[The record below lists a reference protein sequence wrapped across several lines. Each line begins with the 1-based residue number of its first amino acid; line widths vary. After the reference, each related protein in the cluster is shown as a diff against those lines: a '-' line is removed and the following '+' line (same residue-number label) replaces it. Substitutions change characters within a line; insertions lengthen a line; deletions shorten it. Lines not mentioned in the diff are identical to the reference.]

1 MASVSALTVLAAV
14 APACDEEFFV
24 PPDVPEEIEEIHD
37 VNAYLYR
44 NFATTEEGVLE
55 PAMATLADLLAG
67 FDLDADYRQRCY
79 SPETLS
85 EEDVAGIDRPDRD
98 LDDVLTVALVAA
110 TAFTP
115 AENAGGVVLEDQRPM
130 EPGAPDLYDRVF
142 VDPTDPSCFP
152 GRVCSALTTDNHI
165 LKDYLL
171 LTLLYDMPK
180 NYRWVEVGEVGSGE
194 WALLARAWIEQEYET
209 DGGAIQLNQ
218 SFTMDMFLPGDGGG
232 MRYQTMWVEM
242 TIDEM
247 EDEFILD
254 TAAMGMDAQFV
265 ATEEFIG
272 TL

>member
-1 MASVSALTVLAAV
+1 LAAATV
-14 APACDEEFFV
+14 IATGCEEEFFV
-24 PPDVPEEIEEIHD
+24 PPDPPEEIEEIHG

-44 NFATTEEGVLE
+44 NFETTEEGILE
-55 PAMATLADLLAG
+55 PAMAQLSGLLAG
-67 FDLDADYRQRCY
+67 FDLDAEYQERCY
-79 SPETLS
+79 SPEPLT
-85 EEDVAGIDRPDRD
+85 EEDVAGIDHPDRD

-115 AENAGGVVLEDQRPM
+115 EKNAEGVILTDQRPM
-130 EPGAPDLYDRVF
+130 EPGAPDLYERTF
-142 VDPTDPSCFP
+142 VDPADPSCFP
-152 GRVCSALTTDNHI
+152 GHGCLALDTHNQI

-180 NYRWVEVGEVGSGE
+180 NYRWVEVGEVGSGQ
-194 WALLARAWIEQEYET
+194 WALLARAWIEREYET
-209 DGGAIQLNQ
+209 DGGSIQLNQ
-218 SFTMDMFLPGDGGG
+218 SFTMDMFFPGDAGGV
-232 MRYQTMWVEM
+232 RYQTMWVEM

-254 TAAMGMDAQFV
+254 TAAMGMNEQFV